1 MLAPYQ
7 KYSCT
12 NSNKW
17 FASHPC
23 GIHNEYQE
31 MRSSHSNLQ
40 LRSKFEFEFLALYM
54 HACT

>member
-17 FASHPC
+17 FVSHPY
-23 GIHNEYQE
+23 GIYNEYQE
-31 MRSSHSNLQ
+31 MRSYQDQHESASL
-40 LRSKFEFEFLALYM
+40 FALL
-54 HACT
+54 